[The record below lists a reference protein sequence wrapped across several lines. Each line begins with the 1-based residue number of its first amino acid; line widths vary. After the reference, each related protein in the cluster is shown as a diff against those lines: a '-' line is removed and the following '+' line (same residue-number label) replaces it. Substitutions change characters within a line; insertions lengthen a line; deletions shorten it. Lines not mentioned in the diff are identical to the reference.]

1 MFQTFGGT
9 YRNAAVE
16 DFNGFVWVLDL
27 GREPRILIDKLEIFF
42 TPIAQLIV
50 PTSLLLAIAFLASL
64 KSNLDLGYVNKYL
77 IFLFFFALF
86 IFLMGYSGPR
96 LIFPLIA
103 ALTIF
108 AVLKVFPNLDARH
121 KIYLGFG
128 ITIIYLTNFFL
139 TQGPLS

>member
-1 MFQTFGGT
+1 
-9 YRNAAVE
+9 
-16 DFNGFVWVLDL
+16 
-27 GREPRILIDKLEIFF
+27 
-42 TPIAQLIV
+42 
-50 PTSLLLAIAFLASL
+50 
-64 KSNLDLGYVNKYL
+64 
-77 IFLFFFALF
+77 
-86 IFLMGYSGPR
+86 MGYSGPR